1 VLLNWNEF
9 MTTLRIDKMLFIM
22 AFERDVDYE
31 DPPQEAYL
39 DLVSGGIEW
48 LIEEEINTELFGI
61 NAAEN
66 KAQRDCINGNLDRF
80 LLIPGLSHDDHH
92 DILRSFLASN
102 WTNDNRQRVTAQN
115 AYTGSIGRWKKT
127 VADPII
133 IRAFQQFR
141 DRKIVELAEEFLAQN
156 KVKVEWR

>member
-1 VLLNWNEF
+1 
-9 MTTLRIDKMLFIM
+9 MACSRKMKARNYLGVS
-22 AFERDVDYE
+22 AHGKYNDYKRDR
-31 DPPQEAYL
+31 
-39 DLVSGGIEW
+39 VSG
-48 LIEEEINTELFGI
+48 
-61 NAAEN
+61 
-66 KAQRDCINGNLDRF
+66 DPDRF

-102 WTNDNRQRVTAQN
+102 WTDDDRQQVTAQN

-127 VADPII
+127 VADPNI

-156 KVKVEWR
+156 KVKVEWQ